1 MNRQNRTTSRASQ
14 SGAVLL
20 IGMIMLLMLML
31 IAVGVIRLSTSH
43 TQIINNEQVR
53 SEATAAAN
61 YALDMV
67 LNAPADTWDGF
78 KGSTGVKSY
87 INLGTSAAADSAAVS
102 VAVTVNNLTC
112 KRSRILKNSELIK
125 KSGAVYYVEAG
136 DSSCFGGGG
145 SPLTITDPTA
155 LGATNADSLCA
166 TVLYEVQATASDTK
180 LLGATSTVVQGVE
193 VRRGVDELK
202 SCD

>member
-1 MNRQNRTTSRASQ
+1 MKRSHRLSCRTTQ

-31 IAVGVIRLSTSH
+31 VAVGVIRLSMSH

-53 SEATAAAN
+53 TEADTATN

-67 LNAPADTWDGF
+67 LNAPANTWDGYRNAG
-78 KGSTGVKSY
+78 KKEY
-87 INLGTSAAADSAAVS
+87 INLGTSVIADSADVS

-112 KRSRILKNSELIK
+112 KRSRIIRNSEMIK
-125 KSGAVYYVEAG
+125 TTGSLTYVPAD

-145 SPLTITDPTA
+145 SPLTIVDPTA
-155 LGATNADSLCA
+155 LGPPNADSLCA
-166 TVLYEVQATASDTK
+166 NVLYEMQATTSDPK
-180 LLGATSTVVQGVE
+180 LLGAGATVIQGVE
-193 VRRGVDELK
+193 VRRGVDALDN
-202 SCD
+202 CD

>member
-1 MNRQNRTTSRASQ
+1 MKRSHRLSCRTTQ

-31 IAVGVIRLSTSH
+31 VAVGVIRLSMSH

-53 SEATAAAN
+53 TEANTAAN

-67 LNAPADTWDGF
+67 LNAPANTWDGYRNAG
-78 KGSTGVKSY
+78 KKEY
-87 INLGTSAAADSAAVS
+87 INLGTSVITDSADVS
-102 VAVTVNNLTC
+102 VAVTVSNLTC
-112 KRSRILKNSELIK
+112 KRSRIIKNSELIK
-125 KSGAVYYVEAG
+125 TTGSFTYVPAD

-145 SPLTITDPTA
+145 SPLTIVDPTA
-155 LGATNADSLCA
+155 LGPPNADSLCA
-166 TVLYEVQATASDTK
+166 NVLYEMQATTSDPK
-180 LLGATSTVVQGVE
+180 LLGAGATVIQGVE
-193 VRRGVDELK
+193 VRRGVDALG

>member
-1 MNRQNRTTSRASQ
+1 MSNYPRNISRATQ

-31 IAVGVIRLSTSH
+31 IAIGVIRLSMSH

-53 SEATAAAN
+53 SESATAAN

-67 LNAPADTWDGF
+67 LNAPASTWDKYKDAG
-78 KGSTGVKSY
+78 KQEYV
-87 INLGTSAAADSAAVS
+87 NLGTSLAADSAEVS
-102 VAVTVNNLTC
+102 IAVTVNKLSC
-112 KRSRILKNSELIK
+112 KRSRIIKTAELIK
-125 KSGAVYYVEAG
+125 KTGSVYYVSAD

-155 LGATNADSLCA
+155 LGATNADSVCA
-166 TVLYEVQATASDTK
+166 NVLYEVQATASDPK
-180 LLGATSTVVQGVE
+180 LLGATATVVQGVE
-193 VRRGVDELK
+193 VRRGVDELE

>member
-1 MNRQNRTTSRASQ
+1 MKRSHRLSCRASQ

-31 IAVGVIRLSTSH
+31 VAVGVIRLSMSH

-53 SEATAAAN
+53 TEANTAAN

-67 LNAPADTWDGF
+67 LNAPASTWDGY
-78 KGSTGVKSY
+78 KNGGKKEY
-87 INLGTSAAADSAAVS
+87 INLGTSVITDSADVS
-102 VAVTVNNLTC
+102 VAVTVSNLTC
-112 KRSRILKNSELIK
+112 KRSRIIRNSDLIK
-125 KSGAVYYVEAG
+125 VSGSLTYVPAA

-145 SPLTITDPTA
+145 SPLTIVDPTA
-155 LGATNADSLCA
+155 LGPPNADSLCA
-166 TVLYEVQATASDTK
+166 NVLYEMQATTSDAK
-180 LLGATSTVVQGVE
+180 LLGAGATVIQGVE
-193 VRRGVDELK
+193 VRRGVDELG